1 MLLETKSLEP
11 QSKYINVAKYGI
23 IIDLIVSLSLCKRKP
38 FRQKSGMD
46 KQNISHRIKS
56 IRTKTGLSQEE
67 LGELVGR
74 SVDTI
79 SAIERGKNFPNYETL
94 NKLASAFGLSVE
106 TLLNEDD
113 DTMPLERAQL
123 IAEINVSIGKADERQ
138 LKLIRDLVT
147 AAMRNS

>member
-1 MLLETKSLEP
+1 
-11 QSKYINVAKYGI
+11 
-23 IIDLIVSLSLCKRKP
+23 
-38 FRQKSGMD
+38 MD